1 MSFLPMGKACL
12 PRWLPTIAS
21 TIRTQG
27 GAQAGIK
34 HPAAFA
40 FIIILVT
47 YADLRLTGI
56 IVLLTDTETVRLI
69 LIICYRPRPDQY
81 DEHNFGPWKSNS
93 YISYH
98 YRVCQNKDCFV
109 EERGEHDRNS
119 TFGEVGGPYY
129 PQCSVC
135 GYVFYD

>member
-69 LIICYRPRPDQY
+69 LIVLYVTDPVLISMMSIISARGSLTLTYRIII
-81 DEHNFGPWKSNS
+81 ECAK
-93 YISYH
+93 IKI
-98 YRVCQNKDCFV
+98 VL
-109 EERGEHDRNS
+109 
-119 TFGEVGGPYY
+119 
-129 PQCSVC
+129 
-135 GYVFYD
+135 